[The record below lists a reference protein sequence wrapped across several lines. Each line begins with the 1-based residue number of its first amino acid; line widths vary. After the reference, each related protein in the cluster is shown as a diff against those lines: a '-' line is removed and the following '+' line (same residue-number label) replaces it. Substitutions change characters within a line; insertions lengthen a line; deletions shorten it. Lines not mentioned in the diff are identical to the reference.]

1 MLGTWPQWAAGTTVK
16 RDDGGQAT
24 PTAGRLNEPVPT
36 GPGPAAGP
44 IDEVGL
50 TGTEAAARLAR
61 YGPNEIAAERRHRV
75 RALAGKLNGPVP
87 WLLEAA
93 IVLEIAAGKAVEA
106 GIIVL
111 LVVFNAVLSFVQ
123 EDRAQGAL
131 ALLRQRLQVHARVH
145 RDGRWQVVDA
155 RELVPGDLMHVRLG
169 DVVPADVT
177 VTAGIVWADQS
188 VLTGESAEVEAG
200 PGGRLFAGSLLRRG
214 EATGTVTATGA
225 GTYYGR
231 TAELVR
237 TATTVSHLE
246 QTIFRVV
253 WALLALDGALVV
265 AILAYGIATRLP
277 LAELLPFVLIL
288 VVASVPVALPA
299 TFTLATALGA
309 AELARA
315 GVLVTRL
322 PAIEEAAA
330 MDLLC
335 TDKTGTI
342 TQNSLSVV
350 AVRPYR
356 DRTEAE
362 VLALAAAA
370 SDEATQDPIDLAVL
384 ATARSAQVPA
394 LGARLSFTPFDPA
407 TKRSEAVMGHNGT
420 QVRVIKGAPQ
430 VVAALTAGAPEVS
443 QDVAAMAEGG
453 TRVLA
458 VASGVPPEAGG
469 PGLELAGLVSLAD
482 PPRPDS
488 AALIARL
495 AALGI
500 RVLMVTGDT
509 PATAVAIARQT
520 GIGTRAGDA
529 RLLRDQPGG
538 DRTQPAPSLDFDV
551 IAGVL
556 PEDKLRLVERA
567 QQAGHVTG
575 MTGDGVNDA
584 PALRRAEV
592 GIAVAAATD
601 VAKSAASVVLTDPG
615 LANIVTGVQTG
626 RRVYQRMLTYTLN
639 KIVKT
644 FQVALFLGI
653 GLLATRQFV
662 TTPRLVLLLL
672 FANDFV
678 TMAIATDNVGY
689 SPRPDRWRVPA
700 LSLTAL
706 GLAVPWLAVSLATY
720 YVGRDVLGLGLPATQ
735 TLVFVMLV
743 ATGQATIYLVRER
756 RHLWR
761 SRPSTPMLTATAAD
775 LVIVSVL
782 ASAGVLMA
790 PVPLTYV
797 LVVFGAVA
805 AATCLLDLAKV
816 FLLRHLAL
824 T

>member
-1 MLGTWPQWAAGTTVK
+1 MPGAPGSGSAQQQASGTPAPPAG
-16 RDDGGQAT
+16 GG
-24 PTAGRLNEPVPT
+24 
-36 GPGPAAGP
+36 
-44 IDEVGL
+44 GL
-50 TGTEAAARLAR
+50 SSGEAAARLAR
-61 YGPNEIAAERRHRV
+61 YGPNEIGEERQHRI
-75 RALAGKLNGPVP
+75 RALAGKLSGPVP

-93 IVLEIAAGKAVEA
+93 IVLEIAAGKAAEA
-106 GIIVL
+106 VIIAL
-111 LVVFNAVLSFVQ
+111 LVVFNAVLSSVQ
-123 EDRAQGAL
+123 EGRAQGAL
-131 ALLRQRLQVHARVH
+131 ALLRQRLQVRARAR
-145 RDGRWQVVDA
+145 RDGHWQVVDA
-155 RELVPGDLMHVRLG
+155 RELVPGDEVHVRLG
-169 DVVPADVT
+169 DIVPADVT
-177 VTAGIVWADQS
+177 VTGGTVTADQS
-188 VLTGESAEVEAG
+188 VLTGESAEVETG
-200 PGGRLFAGSLLRRG
+200 PGGQLYAGSLLRRG

-225 GTYYGR
+225 ATYFGR

-237 TATTVSHLE
+237 TAKTVSHLE

-253 WALLALDGALVV
+253 WALLAMDGALVA
-265 AILAYGIATRLP
+265 AILVYGIATRLP

-309 AELARA
+309 SELARD

-342 TQNSLSVV
+342 TQNILSVV
-350 AVRPYR
+350 AVRPCGGMAGA
-356 DRTEAE
+356 D
-362 VLALAAAA
+362 VLALAATA

-384 ATARSAQVPA
+384 AAARAQ
-394 LGARLSFTPFDPA
+394 GAVSDGTRIAFTPFNPA
-407 TKRSEAVMGHNGT
+407 AKRSEAVIERGGT
-420 QVRVIKGAPQ
+420 RIRVVKGAPQ
-430 VVAALTAGAPEVS
+430 VVAALTGGPADVS
-443 QDVAAMAEGG
+443 ADVEAMAAGG
-453 TRVLA
+453 ARVLA
-458 VASGVPPEAGG
+458 VASGG
-469 PGLELAGLVSLAD
+469 PRLDLAGLVALAD

-500 RVLMVTGDT
+500 RVIMVTGDT
-509 PATAVAIARQT
+509 AATALAVARQV
-520 GIGTRAGDA
+520 GIGTRAGPA
-529 RLLRDQPGG
+529 GALRDQPGTG
-538 DRTQPAPSLDFDV
+538 PARGEAGLAHPDAGLDFDV
-551 IAGVL
+551 LAGVL

-567 QQAGHVTG
+567 QRSGHVTG

-615 LANIVTGVQTG
+615 LTNIVAAVETG

-644 FQVALFLGI
+644 FQIALFLGL

-678 TMAIATDNVGY
+678 TMSLATDNVGY

-706 GLAVPWLAVSLATY
+706 GVALPWLAFSFATFY
-720 YVGRDVLGLGLPATQ
+720 LGRDVLGFGLAATQ

-756 RHLWR
+756 RHLWH
-761 SRPSTPMLTATAAD
+761 SRPSTWMLSATAAD
-775 LVIVSVL
+775 LVVVTIL
-782 ASAGVLMA
+782 ASAGILMA
-790 PVPLTYV
+790 PIPLTTILV
-797 LVVFGAVA
+797 LLAAVA
-805 AATCLLDLAKV
+805 AATLILDMLKVPLLHRLAAAQDA
-816 FLLRHLAL
+816 R
-824 T
+824 

>member
-1 MLGTWPQWAAGTTVK
+1 VSMAEEGVP
-16 RDDGGQAT
+16 GG
-24 PTAGRLNEPVPT
+24 
-36 GPGPAAGP
+36 
-44 IDEVGL
+44 GL

-61 YGPNEIAAERRHRV
+61 YGPNEIGEERRHRV
-75 RALAGKLNGPVP
+75 RALAGKLSGPVP
-87 WLLEAA
+87 WMLEAA
-93 IVLEIAAGKAVEA
+93 IVLEIAAGKAAEA
-106 GIIVL
+106 VIIAL

-123 EDRAQGAL
+123 EDKAQGAL
-131 ALLRQRLQVHARVH
+131 ALLRQRLQVRARVR
-145 RDGRWQVVDA
+145 RDGRWQVTDA
-155 RELVPGDLMHVRLG
+155 REVVPGDLVHVRMG

-177 VTAGIVWADQS
+177 VSEGMVRADQS
-188 VLTGESAEVEAG
+188 VLTGESAEVEVG

-237 TATTVSHLE
+237 TAKTVSHLE

-253 WALLALDGALVV
+253 WALLALDGTLVV
-265 AILAYGIATRLP
+265 AILAYGIVTDLP

-309 AELARA
+309 GELARA

-322 PAIEEAAA
+322 SAIEEAAA

-342 TQNSLSVV
+342 TANKLSVTG
-350 AVRPYR
+350 VRPYGGA
-356 DRTEAE
+356 DEAR

-370 SDEATQDPIDLAVL
+370 SDDATQDPIDLAVL
-384 ATARSAQVPA
+384 AAARSAGVPA
-394 LGARLSFTPFDPA
+394 GAARLSFTPFAPA
-407 TKRSEAVMGHNGT
+407 AKSSEALVEQDGARM
-420 QVRVIKGAPQ
+420 RVVKGAPQ
-430 VVAALTAGAPEVS
+430 VVAALARGSPQVS
-443 QDVAAMAEGG
+443 GDVAAMAGG
-453 TRVLA
+453 GARVLA
-458 VASGVPPEAGG
+458 VASGSADRGG
-469 PGLELAGLVSLAD
+469 PGLELAGLISLAD

-500 RVLMVTGDT
+500 RVIMVTGDT
-509 PATAVAIARQT
+509 AATALAVARQV
-520 GIGTRAGDA
+520 GIGTRAGQAAALREPPGTAPDA
-529 RLLRDQPGG
+529 SLAERETG
-538 DRTQPAPSLDFDV
+538 LDFDV
-551 IAGVL
+551 LAGVL

-567 QQAGHVTG
+567 QQAGHITG

-615 LANIVTGVQTG
+615 LANIVAAVQTG

-653 GLLATRQFV
+653 GLLVTRQFV

-678 TMAIATDNVGY
+678 TMSLATDNVSF

-700 LSLTAL
+700 LSLAAL
-706 GLAVPWLAVSLATY
+706 GIAVPWLAVSFATFY
-720 YVGRDVLGLGLPATQ
+720 TGRDILGLSLAATQ

-743 ATGQATIYLVRER
+743 ATGQATVYLARER
-756 RHLWR
+756 RHLWQ
-761 SRPSTPMLTATAAD
+761 SRPSAWMLTATTAD
-775 LVIVSVL
+775 LTAVTVFATL
-782 ASAGVLMA
+782 GVLMT
-790 PVPLTYV
+790 PVPLGDV
-797 LVVFGAVA
+797 LVLLGAVA
-805 AATCLLDLAKV
+805 AATLLLDTVKV
-816 FLLRHLAL
+816 PLGSAR
-824 T
+824 

>member
-1 MLGTWPQWAAGTTVK
+1 MAEDGTRG
-16 RDDGGQAT
+16 
-24 PTAGRLNEPVPT
+24 E
-36 GPGPAAGP
+36 
-44 IDEVGL
+44 GL
-50 TGTEAAARLAR
+50 TGAEAAARLAR
-61 YGPNEIAAERRHRV
+61 YGPNEIGAERRHRL
-75 RALAGKLNGPVP
+75 RALAGKLSGPVP
-87 WLLEAA
+87 WMLEAA
-93 IVLEIAAGKAVEA
+93 VVLEIAAGKAAEA
-106 GIIVL
+106 VIIAL

-131 ALLRQRLQVHARVH
+131 GLLRQRLQVRARVR
-145 RDGRWQVVDA
+145 RDGRWQVTDA
-155 RELVPGDLMHVRLG
+155 RELVPGDLVHVRMG

-177 VTAGIVWADQS
+177 VAEGTVRADQS
-188 VLTGESAEVEAG
+188 VLTGESAEAEAG

-237 TATTVSHLE
+237 TARTVSHLE

-253 WALLALDGALVV
+253 WALLAMDGALVV
-265 AILAYGIATRLP
+265 AIVAYGIVTDLP
-277 LAELLPFVLIL
+277 VRELLPFVLIL

-309 AELARA
+309 GELARA

-322 PAIEEAAA
+322 SAIEEAAA

-342 TQNSLSVV
+342 TANRLSVT
-350 AVRPYR
+350 AVRPYGGA
-356 DRTEAE
+356 DEAR

-384 ATARSAQVPA
+384 AAARSAGAAAPA
-394 LGARLSFTPFDPA
+394 ARLSFTPFDPA
-407 TKRSEAVMGHNGT
+407 TKRSEAVIGGDGT
-420 QVRVIKGAPQ
+420 RVRVVKGAPQ
-430 VVAALTAGAPEVS
+430 TVAALSGSSPQVS
-443 QDVAAMAEGG
+443 GDVAAMADGG
-453 TRVLA
+453 ARVLA
-458 VASGVPPEAGG
+458 VASGAAASGG
-469 PGLELAGLVSLAD
+469 PRLELAGLISLAD

-488 AALIARL
+488 AALITRL

-500 RVLMVTGDT
+500 RVIMVTGDT
-509 PATAVAIARQT
+509 AATAAAVARQT
-520 GIGTRAGDA
+520 GIGTRIGRAAALAGP
-529 RLLRDQPGG
+529 PGPRPG
-538 DRTQPAPSLDFDV
+538 PAEPEAGLDFDV
-551 IAGVL
+551 LAGVL

-567 QQAGHVTG
+567 QRAGHVTG

-615 LANIVTGVQTG
+615 LANIVAAVQTG
-626 RRVYQRMLTYTLN
+626 RRVYQRMLTCSLN

-653 GLLATRQFV
+653 GLLITRQFV

-678 TMAIATDNVGY
+678 TMALATDNVSY

-700 LSLTAL
+700 LSLAAL
-706 GLAVPWLAVSLATY
+706 GIAVPWLAVSFATFY
-720 YVGRDVLGLGLPATQ
+720 AGRDVLGLGLAATQ

-743 ATGQATIYLVRER
+743 ATGQATVYLVRER
-756 RHLWR
+756 RHLWA
-761 SRPSTPMLTATAAD
+761 SRPATWMLTATVAD
-775 LVIVSVL
+775 LAVVMIL
-782 ASAGVLMA
+782 ASAGILMA
-790 PVPLTYV
+790 PVPPGYL
-797 LVVFGAVA
+797 LALLGAVG
-805 AATCLLDLAKV
+805 AATLLLDMAKV
-816 FLLRHLAL
+816 PLLRRLAVS
-824 T
+824 